1 MDAIIVLLHLLMQD
15 PDARLPEP
23 EVYLEI
29 YCTYHT
35 HSECGD
41 DTDAQAEPASEVTR
55 A

>member
-23 EVYLEI
+23 EVYLDI
-29 YCTYHT
+29 YCTYHE
-35 HSECGD
+35 HSACGD
-41 DTDAQAEPASEVTR
+41 DTSQAEPASEVTR